1 MLPIDESI
9 GYLEKGTDMQSSER
23 GTRREN
29 RRQGEGKRQTKSN
42 EGQHG
47 SRLPAVEVRKSGGKV
62 A

>member
-42 EGQHG
+42 EGQHAAIGMLHG
-47 SRLPAVEVRKSGGKV
+47 SMLPARS
-62 A
+62 